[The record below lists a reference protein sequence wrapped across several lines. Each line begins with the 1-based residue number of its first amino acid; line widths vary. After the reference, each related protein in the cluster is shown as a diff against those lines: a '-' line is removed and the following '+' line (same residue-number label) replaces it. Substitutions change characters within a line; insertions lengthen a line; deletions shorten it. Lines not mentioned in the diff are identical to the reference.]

1 MDDHS
6 KVRVRFAPSPT
17 GAPHI
22 GNIRTALFNWLYARH
37 EGGKFVLRI
46 EDTDQARVVPGSQ
59 QAILDSLSWLGID
72 WDEGPGVGGPFGPY
86 VQSQRLDLYR
96 GHVDH
101 LLKSGKAYHC
111 YCTPERLKQM
121 RQQQRSL
128 KQPPRYDRKCRYL
141 SEPERGAKDAVK
153 LPSVV
158 RFATPIEGSTTFV
171 DRLRGGI
178 TFEHAVLDDHVLL
191 KSDGWPTYQ
200 SASVIDDHVM
210 EISHVIRGEDWISS
224 APKHVLLYQAFGW
237 EPPIMVHTPNI
248 VGRDRSK
255 LSKRHGAVDALHYRD
270 NGYLPEAMINYMA
283 LLGWALD
290 EKTDVFSVNRLIQ
303 EFDLDRIGKNPGLFD
318 IEKLDWMN
326 GYYIRQLPS
335 SELADRLYPFFDRAG
350 LVEPAGG
357 EGNALPIVKAI
368 APHIQERMKRLTDA
382 VPLTGFLFDERIVYD
397 PALLVPK
404 GWDAITTKTA
414 LAIALEEIEAATEIA
429 AEHIEARFRGVAAK
443 NNWKVGRF
451 FGALRIAITGQKIA
465 PPLFASMEVLGRG
478 RTVDRLNKAIR
489 LLGGDL

>member
-6 KVRVRFAPSPT
+6 TVRVRFAPSPT

-37 EGGKFVLRI
+37 EGGKFIVRI
-46 EDTDQARVVPGSQ
+46 EDTDQARMVPGSL
-59 QAILDSLSWLGID
+59 QAILDSLTWLGID
-72 WDEGPGVGGPFGPY
+72 WDEGPEVGGPFGPY
-86 VQSQRLDLYR
+86 LQSERLDLYR
-96 GHVDH
+96 GHIER
-101 LLKSGKAYHC
+101 LLQSGKAYRC
-111 YCTPERLKQM
+111 YCTPERLQEM
-121 RQQQRSL
+121 RKKQRSL
-128 KQPPRYDRKCRYL
+128 KQPPRYDRKCRFL
-141 SEPERGAKDAVK
+141 LENERAANEAVGLK
-153 LPSVV
+153 SVV
-158 RFATPIEGSTTFV
+158 RFATPTDGSTTFV
-171 DRLRGGI
+171 DRLRGEI
-178 TFEHAVLDDHVLL
+178 TFKHAVLDDHVLL

-200 SASVIDDHVM
+200 SANVIDDHEM
-210 EISHVIRGEDWISS
+210 QISHVIRGEDWISS
-224 APKHVLLYQAFGW
+224 APKHILLYQAFGW

-350 LVEPAGG
+350 LVESAGG
-357 EGNALPIVKAI
+357 ESNALPKVEAI
-368 APHIQERMKRLTDA
+368 APHIQERMKRLTEA
-382 VPLTGFLFDERIVYD
+382 VPLTGFLFKEHIDYE
-397 PALLVPK
+397 AAQLVPK
-404 GWDAITTKTA
+404 GWDEGTSK
-414 LAIALEEIEAATEIA
+414 LALEISLAEIEATTEIA
-429 AEHIEARFRGVAAK
+429 AEPMEARFRGIAAE
-443 NNWKVGRF
+443 NSWKVGRF
-451 FGALRIAITGQKIA
+451 FGALRVAITGQKVA
-465 PPLFASMEVLGRG
+465 PPLFATMEALGRT
-478 RTVDRLNKAIR
+478 RTLDRLAR
-489 LLGGDL
+489 AVQLLDADA